1 MRNVLI
7 FSLDSLPVLEQKTVD
22 PTRKL
27 EHFAIPA
34 NETVSDKPN
43 FLQILFKNMG
53 IFIFRKRR
61 LLWRT

>member
-7 FSLDSLPVLEQKTVD
+7 LSLGSQLVLEQKTVD
-22 PTRKL
+22 PARKL